1 MEVEHAFTA
10 DLTIICLLCLT
21 IITIIIIK
29 TTNLTIITMSE
40 FDHNNN
46 IIIHNKHDFANWRAP
61 VKKGIKTLS
70 YFSKIMCTNFRIKY
84 LPYVQLSRKCCNTV
98 DIFPDNYWIRD
109 KYIFA
114 QNGTIISREITK
126 LLTFL
131 ITGALQFCQLWSA
144 ILVIVYNRDMYII
157 LCCRVV
163 ELS

>member
-1 MEVEHAFTA
+1 MFDHNNNNNNNKNNK
-10 DLTIICLLCLT
+10 I
-21 IITIIIIK
+21 
-29 TTNLTIITMSE
+29 NLTIIIMSE
-40 FDHNNN
+40 FDHNN
-46 IIIHNKHDFANWRAP
+46 IIHNKHDFANWRAP
-61 VKKGIKTLS
+61 VRLRRGLRRFLN
-70 YFSKIMCTNFRIKY
+70 YFSKIMHTNFRVKY
-84 LPYVQLSRKCCNTV
+84 LPYVQLSCKCCNTV